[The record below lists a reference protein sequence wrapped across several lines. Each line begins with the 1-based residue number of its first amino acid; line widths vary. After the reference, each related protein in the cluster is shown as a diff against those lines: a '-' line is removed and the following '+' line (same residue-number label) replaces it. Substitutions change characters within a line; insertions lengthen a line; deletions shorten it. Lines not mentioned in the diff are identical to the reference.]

1 MSKKVGRS
9 FWVLWLVANVFGS
22 MLLPLMVWQEP
33 YNIQSR
39 IFLNEILQCIGIS
52 VAQTLVLR
60 DRFVKENWWFP
71 LTIFGWIIGLT
82 IVFFVPALSL
92 RFQKQNLPSL
102 AVLLADFAIIGLSA
116 GIFQWQLLRK
126 FRAGGLWLF
135 ASAIALSVST
145 LGLYLGYR
153 LNSLVIASS
162 LQGAIYG
169 AITGLA
175 MVKILRSPKLL
186 PKQKSR

>member
-186 PKQKSR
+186 PKQKPR